1 MGRGVHKAS
10 SWSSWTSRHGTSV
23 GMYGVIVGVSPGTG
37 VCVWAGVE
45 RGSGKASVGVGVGFW
60 LCVGRLVVAEILGV
74 IVTESRVGV
83 GGAVA
88 IAVAVGV
95 ESITR
100 VGCSVFCGMD
110 VPGASVVLWRVS
122 VASGRGVTV
131 GVPPL
136 HATHKKPNNKTNSAA
151 FLTATPKHQL
161 TYDPSLY
168 MNLGNVNVKVQ
179 RSKDAQGPQWQD
191 HAPRP
196 EGRRQRAGHRRRE
209 YVGGWGL
216 GGRGQARFRRAA
228 QGYVSWLSNRRLTVK
243 KHPSLRGVLSYM
255 N

>member
-1 MGRGVHKAS
+1 MGRGIHKAS
-10 SWSSWTSRHGTSV
+10 SWSSWTSRHGTSA

-37 VCVWAGVE
+37 VGVWAGVE

-60 LCVGRLVVAEILGV
+60 LCVGRLVVAGILGV

-88 IAVAVGV
+88 VAIAVAVVMDAGV

-110 VPGASVVLWRVS
+110 VPGTFVAFWRVD
-122 VASGRGVTV
+122 VGFWYGVTV

-151 FLTATPKHQL
+151 LLTTTPRHQL

-179 RSKDAQGPQWQD
+179 RSKDAQDP
-191 HAPRP
+191 
-196 EGRRQRAGHRRRE
+196 
-209 YVGGWGL
+209 
-216 GGRGQARFRRAA
+216 
-228 QGYVSWLSNRRLTVK
+228 
-243 KHPSLRGVLSYM
+243 
-255 N
+255 